1 MVALWTVDIRKDICV
16 IPFQMQVY
24 SSRFTS
30 LHSASL
36 LQEHFTERGR
46 GRESCLRSN
55 IVLIYPLVVT
65 NRGIMAHCLLKK
77 PLAVPLVMFPSSSYY
92 TSMHFQQTDRALRP
106 LWVAWE
112 RRKTGEFVLPAET
125 CVLVFHR
132 MSAWSIWALR
142 WHRITRLK
150 VPCRDIES
158 IWWRTVRRK
167 LLNICFCSGIE
178 TLSRW
183 RVVGETYFPFQIC
196 DLHLSF
202 LFRRYDLVQIS
213 VTFPV
218 SDFKVTFSLCGS
230 WALPVGLVELIVFWW
245 QLRRWLTYLVDA

>member
-1 MVALWTVDIRKDICV
+1 
-16 IPFQMQVY
+16 
-24 SSRFTS
+24 
-30 LHSASL
+30 
-36 LQEHFTERGR
+36 
-46 GRESCLRSN
+46 
-55 IVLIYPLVVT
+55 
-65 NRGIMAHCLLKK
+65 MAHCLLKK

-167 LLNICFCSGIE
+167 LLNICFCSGSE
-178 TLSRW
+178 TLSRR
-183 RVVGETYFPFQIC
+183 RVVGETYCPF
-196 DLHLSF
+196 F
-202 LFRRYDLVQIS
+202 LDNMIWSRFLWLFLYWTSKSHFHYAAAEHCLLV
-213 VTFPV
+213 
-218 SDFKVTFSLCGS
+218 
-230 WALPVGLVELIVFWW
+230 
-245 QLRRWLTYLVDA
+245 